1 MTYVISNIHGQYQK
15 FKSILSQI
23 SFKESDTLYVLG
35 DLLDFGEESMELIED
50 LSVRLN
56 VFCVAGEHDY
66 LAARMLKGFSA
77 MLQSGAAPSEDYI
90 AEMTA
95 WVQDGGQP
103 TLEAFRSLDADA
115 REGVIE
121 YLEEMTLFEEVEV
134 KGERYLLVHAGIAN
148 YSPDTDLEDY
158 MPEDFIGEPIDP
170 DRPYFDGVTVIAG
183 HVPTYT
189 LASAQK
195 GKIYRG
201 EHAILIDCGAA
212 FDEALGCL
220 RLEDGKEFYIV

>member
-1 MTYVISNIHGQYQK
+1 MTYVISNIHGQYEK

-23 SFKESDTLYVLG
+23 SFKESDTLYILG

-134 KGERYLLVHAGIAN
+134 KGESYLLVHAGIAN

-158 MPEDFIGEPIDP
+158 MPEDFFSEPLDASYPLIE
-170 DRPYFDGVTVIAG
+170 GTTVVVG
-183 HVPTYT
+183 HAPTK
-189 LASAQK
+189 S
-195 GKIYRG
+195 GRIERG
-201 EHAILIDCGAA
+201 EGSIFLDCGAG
-212 FDEALGCL
+212 EGGSLGCL
-220 RLEDGKEFYIV
+220 CLENGKEFYA

>member
-1 MTYVISNIHGQYQK
+1 MTYVISNIHGQYEK

-23 SFKESDTLYVLG
+23 SFKESDTLYILG

-134 KGERYLLVHAGIAN
+134 KGESYLLVHAGIAN

-158 MPEDFIGEPIDP
+158 MPEDFFSEPLDASYPLIE
-170 DRPYFDGVTVIAG
+170 GTTVVVG
-183 HVPTYT
+183 HAPTK
-189 LASAQK
+189 S
-195 GKIYRG
+195 GRIERG
-201 EHAILIDCGAA
+201 EGSIFLDCGAG
-212 FDEALGCL
+212 EGGSLGCL
-220 RLEDGKEFYIV
+220 CLESGEEFYA